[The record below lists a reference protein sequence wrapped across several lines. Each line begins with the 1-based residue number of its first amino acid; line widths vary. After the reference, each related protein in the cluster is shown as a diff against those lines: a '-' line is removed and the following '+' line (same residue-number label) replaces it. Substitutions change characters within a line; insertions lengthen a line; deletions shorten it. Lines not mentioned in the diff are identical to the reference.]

1 MRSVDVSDDDQ
12 KARVT
17 TLFSDVLGELAVK
30 VVVDNNEIEESGAVA
45 DFLEE
50 LKALPYLHFA

>member
-17 TLFSDVLGELAVK
+17 TLLSTVLGELAVK
-30 VVVDNNEIEESGAVA
+30 VVVDNDIEEAGAVA
-45 DFLEE
+45 DFLDE

>member
-12 KARVT
+12 KTRVT
-17 TLFSDVLGELAVK
+17 TLLSTVLGELAVK
-30 VVVDNNEIEESGAVA
+30 VVVDNEIEEAGAVA

-50 LKALPYLHFA
+50 LKALPYLQFG